1 MFKQSSSEILNS
13 LSVIFFS
20 VPGCLNN
27 VAANNLR
34 IQFPIELN
42 FLKAAFKTF
51 AENCAA
57 SGRLVIL
64 ESFPQASVYMKKFSS
79 CTRVGKMEVS
89 S

>member
-1 MFKQSSSEILNS
+1 MFKQGLSEILNS

-27 VAANNLR
+27 VAAYIR

-42 FLKAAFKTF
+42 FLKAALKLLLNMVPAQADSLFSKAF
-51 AENCAA
+51 HK
-57 SGRLVIL
+57 
-64 ESFPQASVYMKKFSS
+64 PQSMKKFSF
-79 CTRVGKMEVS
+79 CTRAGKMELS